1 MNIVNLKNQDENEFE
16 NFLSWLEEDLNR
28 VNRFILENLAGS
40 ISLVTKLSNY
50 IVNSGGKRIRP
61 LLTIACAKLCGY
73 SGTRHILHASVIE
86 FIHTATLLH
95 DDVVD
100 NSKKRRGRK
109 TANYVWDN
117 KSSILVGDYLLSKAF
132 RLLTDDGSMK
142 CIKIISDVSVN
153 ISHGEVKQLIYINNL
168 KTTES

>member
-1 MNIVNLKNQDENEFE
+1 MNIVKLKNQDENEFK
-16 NFLSWLEEDLNR
+16 NFLSWLEEDLNS
-28 VNRFILENLAGS
+28 VNKFILENLAGS

-100 NSKKRRGRK
+100 N
-109 TANYVWDN
+109 
-117 KSSILVGDYLLSKAF
+117 LS
-132 RLLTDDGSMK
+132 
-142 CIKIISDVSVN
+142 
-153 ISHGEVKQLIYINNL
+153 LIHI
-168 KTTES
+168 